1 MFRFCFIMPTPGP
14 MIEPSKN
21 VCGMKLNHFI
31 HCWMNKCFSREKNN
45 SQERFMQNNFFFLIQ
60 SWIPIQKFAFE
71 VCLIRFYPM
80 SAEVVAQ
87 NCRDV
92 DDMSSI
98 PAKCFHYSTLSSILS
113 CSNWRKLVLQTGLYW
128 WISNGRGK
136 ALNIFN
142 VDEKF

>member
-21 VCGMKLNHFI
+21 VCGIKLNHFI
-31 HCWMNKCFSREKNN
+31 HFWMNKCFSREKIIIP
-45 SQERFMQNNFFFLIQ
+45 RKGLCKIIHFLIQ

-71 VCLIRFYPM
+71 ICLIRFYPM
-80 SAEVVAQ
+80 SAVVVAQ
-87 NCRDV
+87 TCRDV

-98 PAKCFHYSTLSSILS
+98 PAKCFHYNTLSSILS

-128 WISNGRGK
+128 WISNGWGSKHFQRGWK
-136 ALNIFN
+136 I
-142 VDEKF
+142 